1 MKNISLLSIAVV
13 GLAVMSTA
21 PAQAEI
27 SYNADL
33 ASPFVYYG
41 TGNSNGAFTINSENG
56 VELGLRGHVY
66 QQNPTAPAGNVYNF
80 NLGQTIS
87 FDWSFNPGAD
97 GSAISLDG
105 VTSLM
110 TITNLGTGNSFVF
123 NPSLLGDNAVNTGA
137 PGGYQ
142 NSWRLSFAF
151 LNGPGGLGYNANAD
165 AGYKVSWDVSGTNIP
180 ALNDTIYL
188 RQGTGAV
195 PEPATWALM
204 VMGIGLVGAAMRRRV
219 QAVSFA

>member
-1 MKNISLLSIAVV
+1 MKNISLFSIAVV

-21 PAQAEI
+21 PAQATTT
-27 SYNADL
+27 YNADL

-41 TGNSNGAFTINSENG
+41 TGNSNGAFTVSSENG

-66 QQNPTAPAGNVYNF
+66 QKNPTAPAGAVYDF
-80 NLGQTIS
+80 ALGQTIS

-105 VTSLM
+105 VISSM
-110 TITNLGTGNSFVF
+110 TITNLGTGGSFTF
-123 NPSLLGDNAVNTGA
+123 NPSLLGDNAINTGA

-142 NSWRLSFAF
+142 NSWRLSFSF
-151 LNGPGGLGYNANAD
+151 LNSTLGYNAGDN

-180 ALNDTIYL
+180 AINDTIYL

-195 PEPATWALM
+195 PEPATWAMM

-219 QAVSFA
+219 KAVSFA